1 VTLHPQRTASQERN
15 RIVAPDE
22 TMHLQLRLKNCLN
35 TILELEPALEQLELG
50 HMLLKDYATLRSFIE
65 KLEEVAL
72 HEDDVQRIER
82 ATSNFLEELKL
93 PLAFSEDKAA
103 KRQQLH

>member
-1 VTLHPQRTASQERN
+1 MT
-15 RIVAPDE
+15 PDE
-22 TMHLQLRLKNCLN
+22 TMHLQMRLKNCLM

-50 HMLLKDYATLRSFIE
+50 HVLLQDYATLRSFIE

-93 PLAFSEDKAA
+93 PLAFMEDKAG